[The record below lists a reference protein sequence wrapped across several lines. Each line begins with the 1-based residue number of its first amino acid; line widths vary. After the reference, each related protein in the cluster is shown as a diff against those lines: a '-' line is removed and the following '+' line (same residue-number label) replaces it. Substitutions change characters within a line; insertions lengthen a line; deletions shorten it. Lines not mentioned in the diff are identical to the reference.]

1 MRRGRIRGLLL
12 NIGTVLWRDFEGH
25 KEQQVSDDTQVVIRT
40 VRDTDTDALWPML
53 RDTIRK
59 GDTYAIDP
67 NLTRE
72 RVLELW
78 VEQPRAVYVAERDGA
93 VLGTYYIKSNQAGNG
108 AHVCNCGYIV
118 SAEARGQGL
127 ARTMCLH
134 SQAAAVKLG
143 YRAMQFN
150 LVVSTNVGAIHLWTD
165 LGFETVGR
173 LPGAFDH
180 PEAGLVDALVMYK
193 WLDA

>member
-1 MRRGRIRGLLL
+1 MS
-12 NIGTVLWRDFEGH
+12 N
-25 KEQQVSDDTQVVIRT
+25 DTQIVIRT
-40 VRDTDTDALWPML
+40 VRDTDSDALWPLL

-72 RVLELW
+72 RVLDLW
-78 VEQPRAVYVAERDGA
+78 VEQPRAVYVAERDGHI
-93 VLGTYYIKSNQAGNG
+93 LGTYYIKSNHAGNG

-118 SAEARGQGL
+118 AAEARGQGI
-127 ARTMCLH
+127 ARALCLH
-134 SQAAAVKLG
+134 SQAEAVKLG
-143 YRAMQFN
+143 YLAMQFN
-150 LVVSTNVGAIHLWTD
+150 LVVATNVGAIHLWTD

-173 LPGAFDH
+173 LPQAFDH

-193 WLDA
+193 WLGG